1 LFATDIACGRGMGT
15 LGWLGV
21 DGLSAVLRCGAGR
34 GCSAAVPPVLAM
46 PSRASAARHR
56 FMRETVPGGRDPAGH
71 GKDGGHSGRA
81 ATGDPSPCPSPFSA
95 GSSCS
100 MRVPISLVTG
110 GGLGRL
116 WRRLG
121 SSRAGKDITM
131 RMHARVTA
139 QHRFRH
145 PNGVFIA
152 LSFRCQSF
160 ISYLNLREFLILLV
174 LSMHRDKSCI
184 VASCNPTVLSYLIET
199 ALFLAPRTKSRDGFF
214 SLLLF

>member
-1 LFATDIACGRGMGT
+1 MFATDIACGRGMGT
-15 LGWLGV
+15 PGWLGV

-131 RMHARVTA
+131 RMHAKGHRSIEVSRWLLQRVFRLNEHPINAADTTT
-139 QHRFRH
+139 QHRFRL

-152 LSFRCQSF
+152 ALAASLSFFVFKLAR
-160 ISYLNLREFLILLV
+160 ISDFV
-174 LSMHRDKSCI
+174 SPQH
-184 VASCNPTVLSYLIET
+184 AS
-199 ALFLAPRTKSRDGFF
+199 RQR
-214 SLLLF
+214 